1 MLKLRP
7 WFEWAEAHPK
17 IWLDLIR
24 IYLGIGLFVRGV
36 MMFSSSRADFVS
48 ELIQRSGESWLFTA
62 AVLHYVA
69 IAHFVG
75 GILLVAGLLT
85 RIAAGVQLPILAGAV
100 FLIHGSEGLMTAGQ
114 SLEFSALVLFLLAII
129 TVAGAGPLS
138 VDGEKP
144 AAQSGDSTHRPA
156 TG

>member
-7 WFEWAEAHPK
+7 WFDWAEAHPK
-17 IWLDLIR
+17 IWLDVVR

-36 MMFSSSRADFVS
+36 MMFTSSRADFVG
-48 ELIQRSGESWLFTA
+48 ELLQRGGQSWLFTA

-75 GILLVAGLLT
+75 GILLVVGLLT

-100 FLIHGSEGLMTAGQ
+100 FFIHRSEGLMTAGQ
-114 SLEFSALVLFLLAII
+114 SLEFSALVLCLLAVI
-129 TVAGAGPLS
+129 TAAGAGPLS
-138 VDGEKP
+138 IDGE
-144 AAQSGDSTHRPA
+144 RPPVETTEPRA
-156 TG
+156 HD

>member
-17 IWLDLIR
+17 IWLDLVR

-36 MMFSSSRADFVS
+36 MMFTSSRADFIS

-75 GILLVAGLLT
+75 GILLVTGLLT
-85 RIAAGVQLPILAGAV
+85 RIAAGAQLPILAGAV
-100 FLIHGSEGLMTAGQ
+100 FLIHGSEGLMAPGQ

-138 VDGEKP
+138 VDGEKS
-144 AAQSGDSTHRPA
+144 AAQSGAA
-156 TG
+156 TRRSAAG